1 LTLEFFQKLVILTN
15 SMLSTYLKK
24 FCLTF
29 LSVYF
34 LVSKFYSYS
43 CAYDVFCRWSYQVH
57 CT

>member
-15 SMLSTYLKK
+15 SMLFTHLKR

-34 LVSKFYSYS
+34 LVS
-43 CAYDVFCRWSYQVH
+43 
-57 CT
+57 

>member
-34 LVSKFYSYS
+34 LVS
-43 CAYDVFCRWSYQVH
+43 
-57 CT
+57 